1 MTKTHRPR
9 VADGVLSLR
18 SIKGG
23 EQMADKIIYGIT
35 PLGVLVFMERS
46 KALENVAFRDAETWG
61 DFRKKA
67 PELYK
72 QATSELE
79 DEDAVPGDDAELD
92 HESLSGDGDFLYFP
106 EQLML
111 DLIPAFIQKQF
122 GRLEESVFNGPMLS
136 LDPRHEDY
144 IVAALRKHGF
154 FVQRDNA
161 LVDAVYA

>member
-1 MTKTHRPR
+1 
-9 VADGVLSLR
+9 
-18 SIKGG
+18 
-23 EQMADKIIYGIT
+23 MADKIIYGIT

-61 DFRKKA
+61 DFRRNA

-72 QATSELE
+72 QAISELGGDDE
-79 DEDAVPGDDAELD
+79 DEDAGPPDDLELD
-92 HESLSGDGDFLYFP
+92 HDSLAADGDFLYFP

-122 GRLEESVFNGPMLS
+122 GRLEESVLNGPMLS

-154 FVQRDNA
+154 SVQRDNA